1 MREFEELDLLELM
14 LAEDTA
20 RVFSGGAGFG
30 AEASR
35 PGGDEDGK
43 FFFGNGFV
51 AVEIVKLDF
60 GSWREPEVGVLK
72 FEKISGKLRQLA
84 RPRERSSIHKKRR
97 QDFRVVVLAG
107 VHGEEKIC
115 KGALEAGHPA
125 FRNRKTWAREFR
137 RGGPR

>member
-14 LAEDTA
+14 LAQDTA

-72 FEKISGKLRQLA
+72 FEKISGELRQLA
-84 RPRERSSIHKKRR
+84 
-97 QDFRVVVLAG
+97 
-107 VHGEEKIC
+107 
-115 KGALEAGHPA
+115 GASE
-125 FRNRKTWAREFR
+125 
-137 RGGPR
+137 